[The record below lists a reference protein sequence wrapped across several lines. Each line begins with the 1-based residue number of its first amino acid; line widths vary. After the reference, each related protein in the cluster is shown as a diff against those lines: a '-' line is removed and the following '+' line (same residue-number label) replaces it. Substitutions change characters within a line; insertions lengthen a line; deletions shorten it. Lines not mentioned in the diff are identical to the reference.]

1 MRNDFVCDEGLQ
13 TFNFISLKLDQLGEM
28 VWIIMRQ
35 PEGRASGGNQ
45 AAHSL
50 NCFYINTFF
59 FSLSPVFSVLFL
71 SHVDIWEVSPPIPS
85 LYPIWLLYSHIFMT
99 HVDACW
105 FLRPPVGRVLGCLF
119 MSAARRDWMAAPSWL
134 RRRVQQICSC
144 HQNKRA
150 AGRPLTARSR
160 GGWCTRLDAVH
171 PVHLERERSEPPPQA
186 ATCRVAAF
194 PMVAHFVQVCSI

>member
-1 MRNDFVCDEGLQ
+1 
-13 TFNFISLKLDQLGEM
+13 
-28 VWIIMRQ
+28 MRQ

-99 HVDACW
+99 HVDAC
-105 FLRPPVGRVLGCLF
+105 
-119 MSAARRDWMAAPSWL
+119 
-134 RRRVQQICSC
+134 
-144 HQNKRA
+144 
-150 AGRPLTARSR
+150 
-160 GGWCTRLDAVH
+160 
-171 PVHLERERSEPPPQA
+171 
-186 ATCRVAAF
+186 
-194 PMVAHFVQVCSI
+194 